1 MPDDC
6 TNEQLKSSAD
16 SILTL
21 FSTTVENMH
30 SILWP
35 HMLEYLTLNE
45 YSRSISQLCKNL
57 GHIAETKRT
66 SNAEDF
72 LIEFEQL
79 INLPKPF
86 EILARLIVLCGVP
99 LANKN
104 RGLNVLN
111 LMKNISPN
119 ITPVI
124 VELWDNVVPK
134 LIINLEGIELFSL
147 RIILKPII
155 IVI

>member
-6 TNEQLKSSAD
+6 SNDQLKSSAD

-30 SILWP
+30 QILWP
-35 HMLEYLTLNE
+35 HLLEYTTLNE
-45 YSRSISQLCKNL
+45 YSRSISQLCKNIA
-57 GHIAETKRT
+57 HIADIKR
-66 SNAEDF
+66 SANSDDF
-72 LIEFEQL
+72 LIQYDQF
-79 INLPKPF
+79 INLPKPL

-104 RGLNVLN
+104 RGLNILN
-111 LMKNISPN
+111 LMKNFSPN
-119 ITPVI
+119 LNSSI

-134 LIINLEGIELFSL
+134 LIINLEGIYL
-147 RIILKPII
+147 
-155 IVI
+155 